1 MNTMKIRNASRIVQ
15 AKPLR
20 QGAGFKAYS
29 IGQQSLGIA
38 IQPFLQLDRYLM
50 SQPTFGEYP
59 HQSEEQNS
67 KNEQHSLLYAD
78 LHLLPTSV
86 PLPPIKPDKSAADG

>member
-59 HQSEEQNS
+59 H
-67 KNEQHSLLYAD
+67 
-78 LHLLPTSV
+78 LPTSV